1 MQIMLRNGF
10 GFDAEVVNG
19 LPVWIYEEDTGP
31 DDDPAIGIYD
41 GFVIKIPFFTILIG
55 SLQ

>member
-10 GFDAEVVNG
+10 GFDLESVNG
-19 LPVWIYEEDTGP
+19 LPVWLYEEDEEEP
-31 DDDPAIGIYD
+31 SVGIYD